1 VRENLVMAARPG
13 ATAATTGPSSAC
25 WRPSR
30 AWPSAWATWAPAVGR
45 RAADAVDRPRA
56 DDPPELIILDEATEG
71 LAPLIVAEIWRVIGD
86 IRASGIATL
95 IVDRD
100 YARCWP
106 TATAPWCCR
115 RARHHSGPD
124 VIARVAQAL
133 RDCEANASQLAS
145 LKQAVDD
152 YADFQWSH
160 MRKEE
165 QEILPA
171 AERALLPADWEL
183 IDAAFKSNNDPLVG
197 VERQQEFRE
206 LFRRVVNLMPAP
218 MGLGPAQG

>member
-1 VRENLVMAARPG
+1 MAVALTIIRDEHRALASVLKGLQYLLDPVHSGRQKPDFALMKAILAYIEHFPDRLHHPKEDQYLFPVLRERD
-13 ATAATTGPSSAC
+13 PSVC
-25 WRPSR
+25 
-30 AWPSAWATWAPAVGR
+30 V
-45 RAADAVDRPRA
+45 V
-56 DDPPELIILDEATEG
+56 LDELE
-71 LAPLIVAEIWRVIGD
+71 RQ
-86 IRASGIATL
+86 
-95 IVDRD
+95 
-100 YARCWP
+100 
-106 TATAPWCCR
+106 
-115 RARHHSGPD
+115 HHSGPD
-124 VIARVAQAL
+124 VIARVAQAM

>member
-1 VRENLVMAARPG
+1 MAVALTIIRDEHRALASVLKGLQYLLDPVHSG
-13 ATAATTGPSSAC
+13 RQKPDFALMKAILAYIEHFPDRLHHPKEDQYLFPVLRQRDPSVCAA
-25 WRPSR
+25 
-30 AWPSAWATWAPAVGR
+30 
-45 RAADAVDRPRA
+45 
-56 DDPPELIILDEATEG
+56 LDELE
-71 LAPLIVAEIWRVIGD
+71 RQ
-86 IRASGIATL
+86 
-95 IVDRD
+95 
-100 YARCWP
+100 
-106 TATAPWCCR
+106 
-115 RARHHSGPD
+115 HHNGPD

>member
-1 VRENLVMAARPG
+1 MPCSQSAKPTQATAPTMTVMAV
-13 ATAATTGPSSAC
+13 AATV
-25 WRPSR
+25 
-30 AWPSAWATWAPAVGR
+30 PAGYTVC
-45 RAADAVDRPRA
+45 AARSRPRA
-56 DDPPELIILDEATEG
+56 ARKSRAALDELE
-71 LAPLIVAEIWRVIGD
+71 RQ
-86 IRASGIATL
+86 
-95 IVDRD
+95 
-100 YARCWP
+100 
-106 TATAPWCCR
+106 
-115 RARHHSGPD
+115 HHSGPD
-124 VIARVAQAL
+124 VIARVAQAM

>member
-1 VRENLVMAARPG
+1 MAVALTIIRDEHRALASVLKGLQYLLDPVHSGRQKPDFALMKAILAYIEHFPDRLHHPKEDQYLFPVLRERD
-13 ATAATTGPSSAC
+13 PSVC
-25 WRPSR
+25 
-30 AWPSAWATWAPAVGR
+30 V
-45 RAADAVDRPRA
+45 V
-56 DDPPELIILDEATEG
+56 LDELE
-71 LAPLIVAEIWRVIGD
+71 RQ
-86 IRASGIATL
+86 
-95 IVDRD
+95 
-100 YARCWP
+100 
-106 TATAPWCCR
+106 
-115 RARHHSGPD
+115 HHSGPD
-124 VIARVAQAL
+124 VIARVAQAM

-152 YADFQWSH
+152 YANFQWSH

-183 IDAAFKSNNDPLVG
+183 IDAAFQSNNDPLVG